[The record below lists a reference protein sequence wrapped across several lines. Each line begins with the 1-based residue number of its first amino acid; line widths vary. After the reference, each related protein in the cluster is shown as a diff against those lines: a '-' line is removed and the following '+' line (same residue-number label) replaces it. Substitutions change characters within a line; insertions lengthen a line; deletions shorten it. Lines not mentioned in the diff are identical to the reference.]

1 MSARVG
7 QVDQAVKTRTVGY
20 LRRRLVSMLEN
31 VTIEHDGTARLIGD
45 QVLQFQHDRTFEA
58 GDAAGGLCATMIAH
72 AAFQAS
78 LDAFKHTDANSGS
91 APGLPA
97 FLKLVAAPE
106 QPAAHGHWVPHDAL
120 TGQPDPWI
128 KLQDVLRLHGVHVR
142 GDRERRHG
150 AASLRWTGSTMGRGT
165 VVGLDAVA
173 MLASNVSV
181 GDVAAAVR
189 RALVK
194 TDGRHL
200 IAPCWRAV
208 SASCCGTTHRCQNR
222 ARCWMPRAAVHD

>member
-45 QVLQFQHDRTFEA
+45 QVLQFEHDRTFEA
-58 GDAAGGLCATMIAH
+58 GDAAGSLCATMIAH

-106 QPAAHGHWVPHDAL
+106 RPAAHGHWVPHDAL
-120 TGQPDPWI
+120 TGRPDPWV
-128 KLQDVLRLHGVHVR
+128 KLQDVVASCTGCTYAATANDVMVRRLLG
-142 GDRERRHG
+142 
-150 AASLRWTGSTMGRGT
+150 WTGSTMGRGT
-165 VVGLDAVA
+165 VVVGRAA

-194 TDGRHL
+194 TDGWYGLCRAGVRSAH
-200 IAPCWRAV
+200 RAV
-208 SASCCGTTHRCQNR
+208 GRRTVAKNR